1 MMPRSARVVFE
12 GVVHHIT
19 QRGNYKEKQGLHF
32 LKIGSSFRRIASR
45 FLVLRPRSGTG
56 IYDCV
61 GNYVGLI
68 VQYTCTGGGFMKYI
82 ATRDLRSNPSAV
94 WETLDEGSE
103 VIVTV
108 NGKPKAIMIRADE
121 DLEFLIKAIARAKA
135 ELAVERMRL
144 QSLNNGLDSLSSEE
158 IEREISESRKADR

>member
-1 MMPRSARVVFE
+1 
-12 GVVHHIT
+12 
-19 QRGNYKEKQGLHF
+19 
-32 LKIGSSFRRIASR
+32 
-45 FLVLRPRSGTG
+45 
-56 IYDCV
+56 
-61 GNYVGLI
+61 
-68 VQYTCTGGGFMKYI
+68 MKYI

-121 DLEFLIKAIARAKA
+121 DLEFLIKAISRAKA

-158 IEREISESRKADR
+158 IEREISESRKANR

>member
-1 MMPRSARVVFE
+1 LYDIFVYEVVM
-12 GVVHHIT
+12 
-19 QRGNYKEKQGLHF
+19 
-32 LKIGSSFRRIASR
+32 
-45 FLVLRPRSGTG
+45 
-56 IYDCV
+56 
-61 GNYVGLI
+61 
-68 VQYTCTGGGFMKYI
+68 MKYI

-121 DLEFLIKAIARAKA
+121 DLDFLMKAISRAKA

-144 QSLNNGLDSLSSEE
+144 QSLKLGLNSLSAEE
-158 IEREISESRKADR
+158 IDREITESRQEDR

>member
-1 MMPRSARVVFE
+1 
-12 GVVHHIT
+12 
-19 QRGNYKEKQGLHF
+19 
-32 LKIGSSFRRIASR
+32 
-45 FLVLRPRSGTG
+45 
-56 IYDCV
+56 
-61 GNYVGLI
+61 
-68 VQYTCTGGGFMKYI
+68 MKYI

-94 WETLDEGSE
+94 WKTLDEGSE

-144 QSLNNGLDSLSSEE
+144 QSLKNKGKNGTDSIFRNKSRSSF
-158 IEREISESRKADR
+158 IMLKRGQTPFFDT